1 MRRPL
6 IAGNWKMNG
15 SRALAVALTEAVMA
29 ASDGAED
36 VDVVLCPPA
45 PYLNLV
51 ASAAAGRTLGVGAQD
66 CSEFE
71 SGAYTGETAAPM
83 LRDVGCSH
91 VIIGHS
97 ERRQFFGDTDERIAA
112 KIRQAYAAE
121 LIVIFCVGETLEERK
136 QNATESIVAR
146 QLEAV
151 TAQAEAS
158 AILGNTVIAYEPVW
172 AIGTGESAAPDQAQR
187 VHSLIRARLAKID
200 AQLAETARV
209 LYGGSVKPEN
219 AAELFAMPD
228 IDGALIGGASLKAES
243 FMAICRTAAS

>member
-15 SRALAVALTEAVMA
+15 SRAMAVALTEAMMA
-29 ASDGAED
+29 ASGGSGS

-51 ASAAAGRTLGVGAQD
+51 ASAAAGSALGVGAQD

-91 VIIGHS
+91 VIIGRS

-121 LIVIFCVGETLEERK
+121 LTVIFCVGETLEERQ
-136 QNATESIVAR
+136 QNATELIVAR

-151 TAQAEAS
+151 TDQAEAP

-172 AIGTGESAAPDQAQR
+172 AIGTGESAAPDQAQG

-200 AQLAETARV
+200 AQMAETARV

-219 AAELFAMPD
+219 AVELFAMPD
-228 IDGALIGGASLKAES
+228 IDGALIGGASLAAES
-243 FMAICRTAAS
+243 FIAICRIAAS